1 MTWMLS
7 VKVPISFVIVPK
19 AFVMTAAGFL
29 ILFQTLLILS
39 LARIRKLEIIEL
51 IKAAQKPKSL
61 PAYSK
66 WLTVLSLLCLA
77 GGYYL
82 SATANAIDM
91 VFRVFPILILVLIGT
106 YFFLHKAVWRF
117 SACCT
122 ERNTAFIKE
131 RISLSVPT

>member
-1 MTWMLS
+1 MLS
-7 VKVPISFVIVPK
+7 VKVPISFAIVPK
-19 AFVMTAAGFL
+19 AFVMTVAGFL
-29 ILFQTLLILS
+29 ILFQTSLILS
-39 LARIRKLEIIEL
+39 LGRIRKLEIIEL
-51 IKAAQKPKSL
+51 IKSARKPKSL

-106 YFFLHKAVWRF
+106 YFFYTKQCGVFPHAVQ
-117 SACCT
+117 
-122 ERNTAFIKE
+122 KE
-131 RISLSVPT
+131 TQLL